1 MSPAFPIFTERFIMR
16 SVLLLSF
23 CTFFIINAQS
33 QSLKKYDIA
42 QSGCSVYMYC
52 APGRF
57 TESFSEDSSK
67 VYNAECKI
75 NDLTCGIVCVKL
87 LTPSENLG
95 EAEDMVISYLD
106 YLKVNFDIKSSAG
119 YGRGNHLNNREDTR
133 GVTDYW
139 KDGNN
144 NNWKVKA
151 WTNGKIIGVL
161 YAYSQ
166 KELPETKID
175 VFLNSFRFPGM

>member
-1 MSPAFPIFTERFIMR
+1 MQRA
-16 SVLLLSF
+16 LLTFCSF
-23 CTFFIINAQS
+23 LFLAIGKS

-57 TESFSEDSSK
+57 EESYSEDSSR
-67 VYNAECKI
+67 VYTAECNI
-75 NDLTCGIVCVKL
+75 DELTYGVICVKL
-87 LTPSENLG
+87 LTPSENPG

-106 YLKVNFDIKSSAG
+106 YLKVEFDIKSAVG
-119 YGRGNHLNNREDTR
+119 YGRGNHLNNQEDTR
-133 GVTDYW
+133 GVVDYW
-139 KDGNN
+139 KDGDN
-144 NNWKVKA
+144 NNWKIKA

-161 YAYSQ
+161 YAYSK

-175 VFLNSFRFPGM
+175 VFLNSFRFPGI